1 MTINV
6 MHILK
11 SIATLF
17 MVAILFSC
25 KNNAK
30 EVQDFLADKNLPI
43 GITEKVHFVHTDSAR
58 VTMKLYSLLMYDFSN
73 RKAHPYF
80 EFPKGIK
87 ITTLEKNGD
96 SVTIAGGYALRYL
109 KTRVSEIK
117 EHVVIRNYK
126 KKLRLETS
134 QLYWDENTNYF
145 FTDVAF
151 TFYTQLDTIKGV
163 GFESKDDLSE
173 SWVKDLR
180 GKATIETE

>member
-17 MVAILFSC
+17 LVAILFSC

-58 VTMKLYSLLMYDFSN
+58 VTMKMYTLLMRDFSN

-87 ITTLEKNGD
+87 ITTLERNGD
-96 SVTIAGGYALRYL
+96 SVTIAGDYALRYL
-109 KTRVSEIK
+109 KTKVSEITK
-117 EHVVIRNYK
+117 NVVIRNYAQ
-126 KKLRLETS
+126 KLRLETS

-145 FTDVAF
+145 FTDKEF
-151 TFYTQLDTIKGV
+151 TFYTNTDTIYGV
-163 GFESKDDLSE
+163 GFESKDNLSE
-173 SWVKDLR
+173 WWVKDIR
-180 GKATIETE
+180 GKVNFETE

>member
-1 MTINV
+1 

-11 SIATLF
+11 SIAALF

-30 EVQDFLADKNLPI
+30 EVQDFLADQNLPI
-43 GITEKVHFVHTDSAR
+43 GITEKVHLVHTDSAR
-58 VTMKLYSLLMYDFSN
+58 VTMKMYSLLMHDFSN

-96 SVTIAGGYALRYL
+96 SVTISGEYALRYI
-109 KTRVSEIK
+109 KTKVSEIK
-117 EHVVIRNYK
+117 DHVVIRNYAQ
-126 KKLRLETS
+126 KLKLETS

-145 FTDVAF
+145 FTDEEF
-151 TFYTQLDTIKGV
+151 TFYIKLDTFKGV

-173 SWVKDLR
+173 WRVKRLR
-180 GKATIETE
+180 GNATIEKE

>member
-17 MVAILFSC
+17 LVAILFSC

-58 VTMKLYSLLMYDFSN
+58 VTMKMYTKLLLDYSN
-73 RKAHPYF
+73 RRAHPYF
-80 EFPKGIK
+80 EFPEGIK
-87 ITTLEKNGD
+87 ITTFERSGD
-96 SVTIAGGYALRYL
+96 SVTVAGDYALRYL
-109 KTRVSEIK
+109 NTKVSEIK
-117 EHVVIRNYK
+117 KHVVIRNYVQ
-126 KKLRLETS
+126 KLKLETS

-145 FTDVAF
+145 FTDRQF
-151 TFYTQLDTIKGV
+151 TFYTKTDTIYGI

-173 SWVKDLR
+173 WWVKDIR
-180 GKATIETE
+180 GKATIDNK

>member
-1 MTINV
+1 

-17 MVAILFSC
+17 LVAILFSC

-58 VTMKLYSLLMYDFSN
+58 VTMKMYTNLMLDFSN
-73 RKAHPYF
+73 RRAHPYF

-87 ITTLEKNGD
+87 ITTLERNGD
-96 SVTIAGGYALRYL
+96 SVTIAGDYALRYL
-109 KTRVSEIK
+109 KTKVSEIK
-117 EHVVIRNYK
+117 QDVVIRNYVQ
-126 KKLRLETS
+126 KLKLETS

-145 FTDVAF
+145 FTDREF
-151 TFYTQLDTIKGV
+151 TFYTKTDTIYGV
-163 GFESKDDLSE
+163 GFESKDNLSE
-173 SWVKDLR
+173 WWVKDIR

>member
-17 MVAILFSC
+17 LVAILFSC

-58 VTMKLYSLLMYDFSN
+58 VTMKMYTNLMLDFSN
-73 RKAHPYF
+73 RRAHPYF

-87 ITTLEKNGD
+87 ITTLERNGD
-96 SVTIAGGYALRYL
+96 SVTIAGDYALRYL
-109 KTRVSEIK
+109 KTKVSEIK
-117 EHVVIRNYK
+117 QDVVIRNYVQ
-126 KKLRLETS
+126 KLKLETS
-134 QLYWDENTNYF
+134 KLYWDENTNYF
-145 FTDVAF
+145 FTDREF
-151 TFYTQLDTIKGV
+151 TFYTKTDTIYGV
-163 GFESKDDLSE
+163 GFESKDNLSE
-173 SWVKDLR
+173 WWVKDIR